1 MLSAKHGEYNV
12 RGKRAPPHE
21 DSEGRGCT
29 PEESIAIAQVQ
40 VWAVQNGFS
49 DLLEE
54 ALVAAGERGWID
66 DNSDPNDGKMR
77 ITREGWENGN
87 A

>member
-1 MLSAKHGEYNV
+1 M
-12 RGKRAPPHE
+12 
-21 DSEGRGCT
+21 SEENARRLKKILRDAGCK
-29 PEESIAIAQVQ
+29 PEESIAISQVQ
-40 VWAVQNGFS
+40 AWAVQNGFS

-66 DNSDPNDGKMR
+66 DNSDPTDGNMR
-77 ITREGWENGN
+77 ITPDGWDNGN

>member
-1 MLSAKHGEYNV
+1 V
-12 RGKRAPPHE
+12 
-21 DSEGRGCT
+21 SEENARRLMKILRDAGCT
-29 PEESIAIAQVQ
+29 PEEPIAITQVQ

-54 ALVAAGERGWID
+54 ALVAAGEKGWID
-66 DNSDPNDGKMR
+66 DNNDPTDGKMR
-77 ITREGWENGN
+77 ITSEGWDSGN

>member
-1 MLSAKHGEYNV
+1 M
-12 RGKRAPPHE
+12 
-21 DSEGRGCT
+21 SEENARCLMKILRDAGCM

>member
-1 MLSAKHGEYNV
+1 M
-12 RGKRAPPHE
+12 
-21 DSEGRGCT
+21 SEENARRLMKILRDAGCT

-77 ITREGWENGN
+77 ITRQGWENGN